1 MLGKLSIRNAKRQA
15 KDYIIYFITVI
26 ISVALMFSFNSI
38 ATSQDISE
46 LSSSMQYFSKSIT
59 GISIIIIFVMAWL
72 INYTM
77 KFMLEKRSKEFG
89 TYQILGLEK
98 KDISKM
104 FTLENLIIGFLAFI
118 VGIIVGTFLYQI
130 FTSII
135 MNLFNQIYEVKIS
148 FDIKAIGMTAL
159 YFFGIFL
166 LVLLNCRRKI
176 KKTKVYDLLYASKK
190 NENNIVKK
198 SKGNIFVFIAS
209 IILLISALLITYKQF
224 SDVNQMSAKHIFIA
238 IILLIMG
245 IYLFYISLSSFI
257 IKKFINNKK
266 RKYKNN
272 NMFLY
277 RNLASKINT
286 MSFTTATIA
295 LMFTIILI
303 GGNVALL
310 MNNMLNNEIEM
321 GYPYEIMISTVDGD
335 FSKYKEYIEKNAKVK
350 TMYEYKLHYI
360 KETGISKALE
370 NTVLNGTTRNI
381 ENVFSLTDYNKLREM
396 AGYDKIELQD
406 NEIIINCMKTLEKP
420 FKEYVKDNNNINI
433 LGQEMKI
440 KDVRSENLAQVGFN
454 GSYYGIVVPDKLIS
468 LAEAEE
474 QLLRKQDNNEY
485 QMYTFDFNYK
495 LVVQTEETTD
505 EDFYN
510 ELRRFII
517 GKEKKITVETNGE
530 EQEVSTI
537 TYLRKCIN

>member
-198 SKGNIFVFIAS
+198 SKGNIFIFILS

-224 SDVNQMSAKHIFIA
+224 ADVNQMSAKHIFIA
-238 IILLIMG
+238 IILLIIG

-257 IKKFINNKK
+257 IKRFINNKK

-420 FKEYVKDNNNINI
+420 FKEYVKNNNNINV

-454 GSYYGIVVPDKLIS
+454 GSYYGIVIPDKLIP

-510 ELRRFII
+510 DLRRFII
-517 GKEKKITVETNGE
+517 GEEKEITVETNGE
-530 EQEVSTI
+530 EQEVSTV